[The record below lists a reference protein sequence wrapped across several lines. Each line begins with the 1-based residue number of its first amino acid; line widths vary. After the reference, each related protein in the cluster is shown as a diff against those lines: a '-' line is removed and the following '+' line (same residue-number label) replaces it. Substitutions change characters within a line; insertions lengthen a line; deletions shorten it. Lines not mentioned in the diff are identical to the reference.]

1 MPFRFVQPPR
11 FSTLS
16 TRYVKCY
23 VNVTQS
29 GAVIDPTTGSIE
41 FAFVGDGALP
51 ATGDWKVGSWE
62 TTFNEYLGRCLVG
75 PTGTVTLT
83 AGSYDVWL
91 RYIKAPETFVERIG
105 HLVIY

>member
-23 VNVTQS
+23 ISVTQS
-29 GAVIDPTTGSIE
+29 GVQIDPTTGTVE
-41 FAFVGDGALP
+41 FAFVADGVTP
-51 ATGDWKVGSWE
+51 GSSDWKTGSWE
-62 TTFNEYLGRCLVG
+62 TTSDEYLGRCLVG

-83 AGSYDVWL
+83 AATYDVWV
-91 RYIKAPETFVERIG
+91 RYTKTPEVIAEMIG
-105 HLVIY
+105 HLAIY